1 MEIEIKRN
9 KAVFLVLAMLL
20 AFTSCDSNRVYD
32 QYTALENNTWS
43 FENPIEFE
51 FQVADTLSRNNLY
64 INIRNNNDYAYSN
77 LFLITH
83 LNFPDGKKVID
94 TLEYEMADKQGRFLG
109 TGLSEIKESKL
120 FYKERSIFPMS
131 GDYKV
136 SIHQAM
142 RKNGAVEGIESLE
155 GITDV
160 GFRIEKVE

>member
-1 MEIEIKRN
+1 MEIVIKRN
-9 KAVFLVLAMLL
+9 KTILVLAMLL

-43 FENPIEFE
+43 STTPVEFE
-51 FQVADTLSRNNLY
+51 FQVSDTISRNNLY
-64 INIRNNNDYAYSN
+64 INIRNNNDYAFSN

-83 LNFPDGKKVID
+83 LNFPDGKKIVD
-94 TLEYEMADKQGRFLG
+94 TLEYEMADKTGRFLG
-109 TGLSEIKESKL
+109 AGLSEVKESKL
-120 FYKERSIFPMS
+120 FYKEGSIFPMT

-142 RKNGAVEGIESLE
+142 RKNGVVEGIESLD